1 MYKINIAGDFKMDN
15 IPSSFIG
22 YNKQAV
28 DEIIKQKDNKLN
40 TQQKDIDY
48 LRNEILRLEKDA
60 LAKSKNNH
68 KK

>member
-1 MYKINIAGDFKMDN
+1 MEK

-28 DEIIKQKDNKLN
+28 HEIIKQKDDKLS
-40 TQQKDIDY
+40 TQQKDINY
-48 LRNEILRLEKDA
+48 LRDEILKLERTV
-60 LAKSKNNH
+60 KSS

>member
-1 MYKINIAGDFKMDN
+1 MDN

-28 DEIIKQKDNKLN
+28 NEIIKQKDNKLN
-40 TQQKDIDY
+40 MQQKDINY
-48 LRNEILRLEKDA
+48 LRNEILRLERDA
-60 LAKSKNNH
+60 RSKNSH

>member
-1 MYKINIAGDFKMDN
+1 MNN

-28 DEIIKQKDNKLN
+28 NQIIKEKDNKLSL
-40 TQQKDIDY
+40 QQKDIDY
-48 LRNEILRLEKDA
+48 LRNEILRLEKSSN
-60 LAKSKNNH
+60 SK

>member
-1 MYKINIAGDFKMDN
+1 MDN